1 MYVQDCDRASE
12 RARAAMRW
20 HCVLGF
26 CPAVRLLLIAAPS
39 RQYSRRGS
47 ALVVCDGF
55 VAAPLCSRPPVV
67 GLLARCLG
75 WQRCCCCCCCL
86 MPLSCDQSARCTAVR
101 HHSAAELSRASL
113 SALLTGSVASSI
125 SLSDT
130 TRYAKPIFRRH
141 KMLLNVPEM

>member
-1 MYVQDCDRASE
+1 VRWTIKCGLTYLVSESARRNVRPRLRPSERASE

-67 GLLARCLG
+67 SLLARCLG

-101 HHSAAELSRASL
+101 HHSAAELSRARL
-113 SALLTGSVASSI
+113 CQ
-125 SLSDT
+125 
-130 TRYAKPIFRRH
+130 RC
-141 KMLLNVPEM
+141 